1 MQIQLSF
8 WKKTAII
15 CLLFTTFINVRV
27 FADAPPTPLTVE
39 ISQYYPLDTEGT
51 ITKVAIAD
59 PAIADIAIITSNKI
73 VIVAK
78 KVGSTTLLIK
88 TSDGMQQNFSVNV
101 TANNSALV
109 TAIKNV
115 LGSNVNIYA
124 QKSGDNILLRGTV
137 KNQYERDTAEKIA
150 NLYGSKVVN
159 MIQMS
164 APSQVRIEAQIV
176 EISANN
182 ERDLGFLYS
191 NPSSITVNS
200 NGSTTVTMGTT
211 GSFSIGQSFNRSYAD
226 LNATLQALEQKGL
239 AKILSKPNITTL
251 SGEKASILI
260 GGKIPIPTSNNNGDI
275 SIEWRDYGIKL
286 DIDPI
291 VDNSNN
297 ITAKIKAEVSTLDYA
312 HQLKN
317 NNFLIPAL
325 ASREASTDVT
335 VKSGGT
341 MAIGGLLNSEESK
354 TITKVP
360 LLGDIPIIGEFF
372 KHSAKTRDKRELII
386 LITPVLVDQ
395 NTPVNMTQDLE
406 NLYKDKQIDQRRG
419 TVITEGSAINKHTDD
434 ALSGQSHTSETDEP
448 SSVQPKASDKPA
460 NIKLSGILNKPVTAQ
475 IK

>member
-39 ISQYYPLDTEGT
+39 ISQYYPLDTGGT

-115 LGSNVNIYA
+115 LGNNVNIYA

-406 NLYKDKQIDQRRG
+406 NLYKDKQIDQRRE

-448 SSVQPKASDKPA
+448 SSVQPKTSDKPA